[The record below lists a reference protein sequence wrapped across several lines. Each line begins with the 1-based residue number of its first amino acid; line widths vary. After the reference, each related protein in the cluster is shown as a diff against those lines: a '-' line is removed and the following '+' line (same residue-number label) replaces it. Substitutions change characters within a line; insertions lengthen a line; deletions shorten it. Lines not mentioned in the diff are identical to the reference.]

1 MVGDNFLEI
10 IDSDDELLLAE
21 ENSSDT
27 VQIGNIYIYIFIN
40 IYNWIPN
47 YFIYYFFISN

>member
-21 ENSSDT
+21 EKSSDT
-27 VQIGNIYIYIFIN
+27 VQIGNIYIYIYTYKYI
-40 IYNWIPN
+40 
-47 YFIYYFFISN
+47 